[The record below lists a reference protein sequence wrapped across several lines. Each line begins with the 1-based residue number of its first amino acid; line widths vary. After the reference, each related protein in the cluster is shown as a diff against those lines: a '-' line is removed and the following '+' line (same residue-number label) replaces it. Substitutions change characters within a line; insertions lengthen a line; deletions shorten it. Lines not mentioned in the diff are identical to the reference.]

1 MTPVDESDI
10 PSELVERLQEEKKIE
25 VVKRKEKS
33 EAHIYMTLKV
43 MFEDCFHGH
52 QGNDLYDA
60 ERVNANFT
68 QEVNNGSLS
77 DHTIT

>member
-1 MTPVDESDI
+1 MDETDI
-10 PSELVERLQEEKKIE
+10 PTELAERLQEEKKIE

-33 EAHIYMTLKV
+33 EAHMYMTLKI

-52 QGNDLYDA
+52 QGNDLYDS

-68 QEVNNGSLS
+68 QEVKLPQILIES
-77 DHTIT
+77 